1 MIWNYAYN
9 RPLGNVIDLTINPSE
24 FKSEVEDWLEESKE
38 NGFFDTGLD
47 EIKYCED
54 LEQNIKD
61 SLECVKYDLN
71 QYMLSH
77 AYLSIRDSSLRN
89 YFIVH
94 YCLSNSPSSEMIEF
108 DSDYYPETGVNIC
121 AKSDD
126 MRWGGAK
133 TVSDSDIY
141 CRLYFCESENDI
153 WDIFADGVGDV
164 KSLYFYYMRNHESDK
179 AFTALLYIYNY
190 EDKFLK
196 AVGGRVHKTCHES
209 VRKDVE
215 SILIDYYFDGMD
227 DGFFDEN
234 NIERVQEAWNTG
246 ILEVRKEFLKTE
258 HSLKILKGILN
269 NLEF

>member
-9 RPLGNVIDLTINPSE
+9 RPLGNVRELTISPND
-24 FKSEVEDWLEESKE
+24 FKSKVEEWLEESKE
-38 NGFFDTGLD
+38 NGFFDIGLD
-47 EIKYCED
+47 EIQYSND

-61 SLECVKYDLN
+61 SLECVKYDLH

-77 AYLSIRDSSLRN
+77 SYSVIKDSRLKD

-94 YCLSNSPSSEMIEF
+94 HCLSNSPSSEMIEF
-108 DSDYYPETGVNIC
+108 DLDYYPETGVNIC

-133 TVSDSDIY
+133 TVSDPDIY

-164 KSLYFYYMRNHESDK
+164 KSLYFYYMGDRESDK
-179 AFTALLYIYNY
+179 AFTALRYIYNY

-196 AVGGRVHKTCHES
+196 AVGDHTFKTCPES
-209 VRKDVE
+209 VKKEIE

-227 DGFFDEN
+227 DEFFDEK
-234 NIERVQEAWNTG
+234 NIERAREAWDTG

-269 NLEF
+269 NLEI